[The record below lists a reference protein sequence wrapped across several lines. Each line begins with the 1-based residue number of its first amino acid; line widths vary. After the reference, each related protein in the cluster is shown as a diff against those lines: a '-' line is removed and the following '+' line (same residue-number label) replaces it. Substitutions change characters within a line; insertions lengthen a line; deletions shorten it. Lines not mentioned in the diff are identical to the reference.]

1 MKPNQLLLLALFFT
15 LFLFTFNFA
24 GAQSVTSPD
33 TVCAGSTVS
42 YATSGASGNQ
52 FFWSLKNG
60 TARGTIAATS
70 SADSVRITWLA
81 TAGTDTLRVVEMNT
95 DSCYGDTVTLAI
107 FIQALPTAT
116 LAGVDTICVNNATT
130 GQPFGITFTGS
141 APWTV
146 AYTENGV
153 ARNVSTS
160 ANPYKFNSQ
169 VYTATGSKPY
179 ALTSVSDGN
188 GCVAT
193 LSGTGTVLVQPKP
206 SSSAIRH
213 Y

>member
-1 MKPNQLLLLALFFT
+1 MKTIKPLLIFFFILFAAAFNLAK
-15 LFLFTFNFA
+15 
-24 GAQSVTSPD
+24 AQSVTSPD

-42 YATSGASGNQ
+42 YATTGTSGNQ

-60 TARGTIAATS
+60 SAHGTISATS
-70 SADSVRITWLA
+70 SADSIRITWSA

-107 FIQALPTAT
+107 FIQSLPTAT
-116 LAGVDTICVNNATT
+116 FAGVDTICINSATT
-130 GQPFGITFTGS
+130 NQPLSIAFTGS

-146 AYTENGV
+146 AYTENGTP
-153 ARNVSTS
+153 RNVSTS
-160 ANPYKFNSQ
+160 TNPYSFNSQ
-169 VYTATGSKPY
+169 VYTTTGSKAY

-193 LSGTGTVLVQPKP
+193 LSGSGTILVQPKP